1 MKAAVVTTFSE
12 ALTIED
18 RLVPEPG
25 VGQVL
30 VRLEACGLCH
40 TDIHAANG
48 DWPVTPT
55 LPLVP
60 GHEGVGIVEKLGEG
74 VTSPRLD
81 DRVAIAWVG
90 FVCGECRYC
99 TDGRETLCEQQLDS
113 GYSIDGAF
121 AEYTVVSARFATR
134 VSDGITPIDAAPL
147 SCAGV
152 TIYKALKVA
161 SIVPTERVA
170 IFGIGGL
177 THLAVQWARIMG
189 GSVVDVDI
197 EKEKLDRG
205 NAARPRRGVCPPC
218 GRTHEGHRRKPPTRP
233 SERGDGGG
241 TLEQSSR
248 TTRVRVLRRSLRRRW
263 FRGRSIPVSIPR
275 FGSLSHGLR
284 ILPRGPRAVGKCVR
298 PTATLQLVTDREGL
312 HRQQALTRL

>member
-12 ALTIED
+12 ALTMED
-18 RLVPEPG
+18 RLVPEPR

-30 VRLEACGLCH
+30 VHPEACGLCH

-48 DWPVTPT
+48 DWPVKPT

-74 VTSPRLD
+74 VTSPLLD
-81 DRVAIAWVG
+81 DRVAIAWLG
-90 FVCGECRYC
+90 FACGGCRYC
-99 TDGRETLCEQQLDS
+99 IDGRATLCERQLDS

-121 AEYTVVSARFATR
+121 AEYAVGSTRFATR
-134 VSDGITPIDAAPL
+134 VPDGITPIDAALL

-152 TIYKALKVA
+152 TTCKALKVA

-177 THLAVQWARIMG
+177 GHLAVQYARIMG
-189 GSVVDVDI
+189 GSVVAVDI
-197 EKEKLDRG
+197 EREKLDRG
-205 NAARPRRGVCPPC
+205 NAAGHRRGVCPPC

-233 SERGDGGG
+233 GERGDGGG

-263 FRGRSIPVSIPR
+263 FRGRSIPASIPR
-275 FGSLSHGLR
+275 FGSLTTAFGDYQEAREPSVSAFGQ
-284 ILPRGPRAVGKCVR
+284 PRHCSW
-298 PTATLQLVTDREGL
+298 
-312 HRQQALTRL
+312 